1 MSNENEFQKLLNEAP
16 ALPETDTVTV
26 VGVLARTA
34 DAARF
39 FLMLPN
45 GHAETLHVA
54 AVRSSR
60 KVAGTIGQPVVELV
74 LDARQLPENV
84 RNILSGWGYIPPVT
98 GVGGGTGTH
107 AHKDIFEGTVAPF
120 VAATPHQVH
129 PDALAALAISG
140 SVGQRTYFNATD
152 WTTDHH
158 TIAKAHTDGP
168 F

>member
-16 ALPETDTVTV
+16 AVPDTDTVTV

-34 DAARF
+34 DPARF
-39 FLMLPN
+39 FLMLPS

-54 AVRSSR
+54 AVRSGR
-60 KVAGTIGQPVVELV
+60 KVAGGIGQPLVELV
-74 LDARQLPENV
+74 LDAKQLPENV
-84 RNILSGWGYIPPVT
+84 RNILSGFFPPVT
-98 GVGGGTGTH
+98 GVGAGTGTH

-129 PDALAALAISG
+129 PDILAALAISG

-158 TIAKAHTDGP
+158 TIVKAHTDGP